1 MKSILTNYD
10 PYGNPL
16 PAGAEANTA
25 FAGNTRAS
33 HPQMNEPNFN
43 DYMNI
48 LNNRSKIHDM
58 RDLMKS
64 LNNME
69 QADFINASRSAY
81 NPNRSI
87 FYGNEQYN

>member
-1 MKSILTNYD
+1 MPT
-10 PYGNPL
+10 
-16 PAGAEANTA
+16 GAEANTS
-25 FAGNTRAS
+25 FGGNARTPP
-33 HPQMNEPNFN
+33 PQMNEPNFN

-69 QADFINASRSAY
+69 QADFMNASRSGY
-81 NPNRSI
+81 NLNRSI
-87 FYGNEQYN
+87 Y